1 MEKGKGVREGE
12 GERGGNPREGRGK
25 KGGSKGAPKA
35 HSKNSDFGTPMI

>member
-25 KGGSKGAPKA
+25 KGGSKGARK
-35 HSKNSDFGTPMI
+35 HTRKTLILVRL